1 MYMDACSSMDES
13 QKHVN
18 EVDTKMCI
26 LCDSIYMK
34 ELKRQN
40 YNNWKQSSVFLG
52 LGAGEGIDCKGAWRN
67 FLDAGNVLYDKC
79 AGGSRC
85 SHFPRLIKLYT

>member
-1 MYMDACSSMDES
+1 MDACSSMDES

-40 YNNWKQSSVFLG
+40 YNN
-52 LGAGEGIDCKGAWRN
+52 
-67 FLDAGNVLYDKC
+67 
-79 AGGSRC
+79 
-85 SHFPRLIKLYT
+85 